1 MVLTGLL
8 ECLVSLLLFASLL
21 AIYPLRLIL
30 WAKQHRE
37 PSKWIPLKM
46 PTHFDPA
53 PILYPQSITVL
64 ATLLIS
70 PDNPR
75 LLLPNLILCLCSL
88 PHEVIPSA
96 TANVPFNSVHWLISC
111 APLFLAV
118 TRNAPYLK
126 HSEAAWSLLDASHVT
141 PELAV
146 LLYPL
151 HQSLRQVLHYLTTTS
166 LLPAELELFST
177 ALINV
182 LLLSSSPQ
190 MRILKALL
198 WVGGLSV
205 LVVCGSVITWGIALA
220 RVPKWRFKRDPARP
234 AFHSIYGILRWL
246 SGWAKLIVGRPEDA
260 GPRGGNYARVW
271 PYSDESDD
279 AQTPRLSLVSSR
291 LSEDGVIDEDAS
303 TSRGADGA
311 ELEEPLD
318 GYPVTRSQTFPM
330 PSPPRNSPRHKRT
343 QTHTSAGRK
352 RRSMSTTVRALC
364 TLTQFQ
370 AAARRWMYAVYVYA
384 SLVAI
389 ILVCVR
395 GYITRYALGGSEAI
409 GWALA
414 YFLGDI
420 PWFRLKVLAEGLD
433 DWIALPPLA
442 EELGPVCHL
451 GWVQHLRLAT
461 FGAANTRLLI
471 SAYWVLIIVLGL
483 VVVFRLKDIYEV
495 DTRRKVFHFMMVG
508 MFLPATYVDPPFA
521 ALSLA
526 LVLAV
531 FLLLDLLRASQLPPL
546 SKPIAAFLAP
556 YVDGR
561 DFRGPVV
568 ISHIFLLV
576 GCATPLWLTLASLP
590 RERGGLGGWEVP
602 TREVSMVSG
611 VVCVGL
617 GDAAASLIGRRWGH
631 HKWVWGGGKSL
642 EGSAAFAVTVF
653 VGLMVGGLWLRV
665 GGWPVEGGD
674 AGLWRGWG
682 REIRGAGACASVA
695 SLTEAVLTG
704 GNDNVVVPIVLWTC
718 VKSFGA

>member
-1 MVLTGLL
+1 
-8 ECLVSLLLFASLL
+8 
-21 AIYPLRLIL
+21 
-30 WAKQHRE
+30 
-37 PSKWIPLKM
+37 M

-64 ATLLIS
+64 TTLLIS

-88 PHEVIPSA
+88 PQQVIPSA
-96 TANVPFNSVHWLISC
+96 PANAPFNSVHWLITC
-111 APLFLAV
+111 APLFWAV
-118 TRNAPYLK
+118 ARHAPYLK
-126 HSEAAWSLLDASHVT
+126 HSEAAWSLLDARHVT

-166 LLPAELELFST
+166 LLPAELELFSI

-205 LVVCGSVITWGIALA
+205 LVICGAVITWGIALA
-220 RVPKWRFKRDPARP
+220 RVPKWRFRRDNGRP
-234 AFHSIYGILRWL
+234 AFYFVYRIMRRL
-246 SGWAKLIVGRPEDA
+246 SGWGQLLRGRPEDS
-260 GPRGGNYARVW
+260 GPRAGNFARAW
-271 PYSDESDD
+271 LSSDESDD
-279 AQTPRLSLVSSR
+279 GQTPTRLSLVSSR
-291 LSEDGVIDEDAS
+291 RSEDGALDEDAP
-303 TSRGADGA
+303 TSRGADGT
-311 ELEEPLD
+311 EPEEPLD
-318 GYPVTRSQTFPM
+318 GHPVTRSKTFPL
-330 PSPPRNSPRHKRT
+330 PNSPRHKRT

-364 TLTQFQ
+364 GLTQSQ
-370 AAARRWMYAVYVYA
+370 AAARRWMYAVYVYV
-384 SLVAI
+384 SLAAI
-389 ILVCVR
+389 ILVSVR

-420 PWFRLKVLAEGLD
+420 PWFRYKVLGEGLD
-433 DWIALPPLA
+433 DWITLPPLA

-461 FGAANTRLLI
+461 FGAANTRILI
-471 SAYWVLIIVLGL
+471 SAYWILIIMLGL

-590 RERGGLGGWEVP
+590 RSSGGLGGWEVP

-631 HKWVWGGGKSL
+631 HKWIWGGGKSL

-653 VGLMVGGLWLRV
+653 VGLIVGGLWLRV
-665 GGWPVEGGD
+665 GGWPVEGGT

-682 REIRGAGACASVA
+682 REIRGAGVCASVA